1 MNVKNKNTAI
11 LMAHAP
17 PYGTKIDLAP
27 ALNKDLKYITKGGQL
42 VFEHV
47 GSKAVR
53 EVIEKYQPLLGLHG
67 HIHESKGYDKIGR
80 TLVINP
86 GSEYNEGILHVAIII
101 ISDDKIKGHMILT
114 G

>member
-1 MNVKNKNTAI
+1 
-11 LMAHAP
+11 MAHAP
-17 PYGTKIDLAP
+17 SLRYKIDLAP
-27 ALNKDLKYITKGGQL
+27 ALDKDLKYITKGGQL

-101 ISDDKIKGHMILT
+101 IADDKIKGHMILT